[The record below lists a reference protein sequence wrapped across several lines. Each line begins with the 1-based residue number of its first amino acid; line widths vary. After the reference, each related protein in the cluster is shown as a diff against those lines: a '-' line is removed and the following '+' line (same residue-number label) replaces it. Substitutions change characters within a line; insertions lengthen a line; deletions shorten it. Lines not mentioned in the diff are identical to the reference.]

1 MSRDTIDLADV
12 HVSFCCG
19 VAQSSC
25 HQAPVQ
31 STPPGWV
38 RTTVGLSTWN
48 VLFMARICSA
58 AGSAWWEELEPSS
71 LHKKLQ
77 FSFRNTIIW
86 PLNLFIP
93 VRLVYKEDHSGG
105 GCRESTCRR
114 WEIYVAHI
122 MTALFYLC
130 ILNLCLL
137 VWFGRWLYWYL
148 QLSVVS
154 PVLVSWQSAYHSF
167 FSSAEPQST
176 AYSLSSFITIYT
188 QNTAI
193 IVYGLV
199 ASSVGSFNGGYKYRK
214 CHKSDFKW
222 VTLAFFISWSF
233 NATFGIQSVMMFF
246 RVWSW
251 WLVSAQHG
259 ERSDGGQLLLS
270 KLSPNTGRLFCHGLV
285 SYSGHVNFTAFSCL
299 ACDLMQFGLM
309 CREWAFFQPWILKR
323 KWPGWL

>member
-12 HVSFCCG
+12 HICFCCG
-19 VAQSSC
+19 VTQSSS

-31 STPPGWV
+31 STPPGWA
-38 RTTVGLSTWN
+38 RTTVELSTWS

-71 LHKKLQ
+71 PHKKLQ
-77 FSFRNTIIW
+77 FSFQQSASAAQSFDLWTF
-86 PLNLFIP
+86 LFQYDWYTKKTT
-93 VRLVYKEDHSGG
+93 VVVDVVNRSAEGEK
-105 GCRESTCRR
+105 
-114 WEIYVAHI
+114 
-122 MTALFYLC
+122 YLSLLLWLHCFTWC

-137 VWFGRWLYWYL
+137 VWFGRWLYRYL

-176 AYSLSSFITIYT
+176 AYSLPSFITAYT
-188 QNTAI
+188 QNTAV

-199 ASSVGSFNGGYKYRK
+199 ASSVGSVNGGYKYRK

-233 NATFGIQSVMMFF
+233 NDMFGIQSVMLFF
-246 RVWSW
+246 RIWSW
-251 WLVSAQHG
+251 
-259 ERSDGGQLLLS
+259 
-270 KLSPNTGRLFCHGLV
+270 
-285 SYSGHVNFTAFSCL
+285 
-299 ACDLMQFGLM
+299 
-309 CREWAFFQPWILKR
+309 
-323 KWPGWL
+323 